1 MSTPLPQFSSDFF
14 DTDDLLSPTFRDE
27 EGEASTLSAEFSTA
41 TMGHVLLGQ
50 GRSEEALA
58 VFRAV
63 LARNPDDDDARRGVS
78 MLTAPGKSE
87 PPPAASTV
95 AASEDEDLRTW
106 ARALPVDPHTLAL
119 YWNLR
124 AEDLLQVGANGRTS
138 CALVVVSHRIGPW
151 GLERA
156 ERLVEHLP
164 RAGERVEGTLTDGA
178 MHHLAVGVFVEGVFV
193 PVARAVPVSTP
204 PATLPTVLAS
214 AAEAL
219 PVMLPPRV
227 VFAADASP
235 GYALPPGGPAFAPP
249 PSAVP
254 AASSTAGASSAKSV
268 SSPAETAAPPG
279 PAADPTA
286 TPAPAPVSLPAEPDP
301 ILYAFF
307 AAAWARGVSS
317 SPSPSA

>member
-1 MSTPLPQFSSDFF
+1 MSTSLPQYASDFYDSDETF
-14 DTDDLLSPTFRDE
+14 GPTFRDE
-27 EGEASTLSAEFSTA
+27 EGEASTLAAEFSTA

-50 GRSEEALA
+50 GRAEEALA

-78 MLTAPGKSE
+78 LLTAPSKSD

-95 AASEDEDLRTW
+95 AAAEDEDLRTW

-204 PATLPTVLAS
+204 PAALPTVLAS

-219 PVMLPPRV
+219 PVLLPPRV
-227 VFAADASP
+227 VFGASTSSA
-235 GYALPPGGPAFAPP
+235 YAPPPGAPSFAPP
-249 PSAVP
+249 SEVP
-254 AASSTAGASSAKSV
+254 ASTTPDASSPESVSSATASPV
-268 SSPAETAAPPG
+268 SPQAAPSPAET
-279 PAADPTA
+279 PAA
-286 TPAPAPVSLPAEPDP
+286 APVSLPTEPDP

-317 SPSPSA
+317 SPTPSP